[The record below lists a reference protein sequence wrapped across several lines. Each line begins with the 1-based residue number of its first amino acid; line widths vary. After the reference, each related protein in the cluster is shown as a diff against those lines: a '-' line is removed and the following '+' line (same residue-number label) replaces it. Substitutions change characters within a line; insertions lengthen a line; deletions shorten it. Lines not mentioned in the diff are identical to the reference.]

1 MKKYIFFIAAAF
13 FLFSCEEQSTRNEDQ
28 LSSNKTET
36 SKTETENED
45 ESSSN
50 ELDESKIASIDS
62 YRRKVENEIDKPL
75 EIRSDQL
82 REKTKQKW
90 HKVHFYVEE
99 GKVVRIKS
107 YPHEGISERTEEFY
121 LMDNQLV
128 LAVIEDSGLAE
139 REIELEEID
148 KVYYFNNGELIK
160 EIGSEKESEFSI
172 RNSDAEELLSEVKEY
187 LNVYK
192 EQVEEVSK

>member
-1 MKKYIFFIAAAF
+1 MKKNIFFIAAAF
-13 FLFSCEEQSTRNEDQ
+13 FLFSCEEQSTTNEDQ
-28 LSSNKTET
+28 LSSSKTET
-36 SKTETENED
+36 SNPEFENED

-50 ELDESKIASIDS
+50 EVDESKIASIDS
-62 YRRKVENEIDKPL
+62 YRRKVENKIDKPL

-90 HKVHFYVEE
+90 HKVHFYLED

-128 LAVIEDSGLAE
+128 LAVIEDHGLGE
-139 REIELEEID
+139 RGKELEEID

-192 EQVEEVSK
+192 EQVEDLSK